1 MDFSQRVVVLTGAG
15 GGIGASIL
23 AALSQAG
30 ATRVAA
36 DRDEAALQRTGSA
49 PNVVKVEADVG
60 TEAGCRAVRDAA
72 AAHGRVDILINNAG
86 YFPVREFED
95 ISYAEWSDILRVNLD
110 SVFLMTQG
118 MLPFIKGRGWGRII
132 NVGSASV
139 FRGVANQVHYVTA
152 KAGMVGFTRSL
163 ARALGPEGITVN
175 VITPGLTASAN
186 ALATFGA
193 ERLDTAGTM
202 RALPRTQLPTDVVG
216 AALFL
221 ASPLSDFITGQI
233 INVDGGSIMH

>member
-15 GGIGASIL
+15 GGIGSSL
-23 AALSQAG
+23 VDALSQGG
-30 ATRVAA
+30 ATVIAT
-36 DRDEAALQRTGSA
+36 DRDKAALQRLRDA
-49 PNVVKVEADVG
+49 PGVVKVEADVG
-60 TEAGCRAVRDAA
+60 SEAGCQAVRDAA
-72 AAHGRVDILINNAG
+72 SAHGRVDVLINNAG
-86 YFPVREFED
+86 YFPIRQFED
-95 ISYAEWSDILRVNLD
+95 ISYSEWSDVLRVNLD
-110 SVFLMTQG
+110 SIFLMTQG
-118 MLPFIKGRGWGRII
+118 MLPLIKGRGWGRII
-132 NVGSASV
+132 NIGSASV

-163 ARALGPEGITVN
+163 ARALGPDGITVN
-175 VITPGLTASAN
+175 VITPGLTASPN

-193 ERLDTAGTM
+193 ERLDSAGAM

-221 ASPLSDFITGQI
+221 ASSMSDFITGQI